1 MSSSEQAP
9 GRNSRQNAT
18 QGKSRRG
25 LPTSASPSG
34 PDTSST
40 NMAEEE
46 KKARQELQKSEVKR
60 ILDCANGQYHDYL
73 GVKDTCTRQE
83 TQEAS
88 KRLRLLVH
96 PDKNKNQGAAD
107 AMTSK

>member
-1 MSSSEQAP
+1 MSSSSEQAP

-46 KKARQELQKSEVKR
+46 KKARQELQKSEV
-60 ILDCANGQYHDYL
+60 NDYL

-83 TQEAS
+83 IQEAS

>member
-18 QGKSRRG
+18 TQGKSRRG
-25 LPTSASPSG
+25 LPTSATPSG

-40 NMAEEE
+40 NMADEE
-46 KKARQELQKSEVKR
+46 KNARQELQKSEVKR
-60 ILDCANGQYHDYL
+60 ILDCANGQYHDSR

-83 TQEAS
+83 IQEAS
-88 KRLRLLVH
+88 KRPRLLDH
-96 PDKNKNQGAAD
+96 PDKN
-107 AMTSK
+107 T